1 MDLQSFT
8 LGIVSV
14 VISMMI
20 GVIIFTFLRVQKYR
34 KEITSLR
41 EDLRHTHN
49 FMYESLQKTQD
60 HLSKIIEGDRQEMF
74 KMFDDFKRDLNIV
87 KEDIQSK
94 ESSLT
99 SHINQRFD
107 KFENRLNTSCF
118 KSNNDD
124 KLYS

>member
-14 VISMMI
+14 VISIMI
-20 GVIIFTFLRVQKYR
+20 GVIIFTFLRVQRYR
-34 KEITSLR
+34 KEITSLK

-49 FMYESLQKTQD
+49 FMSDSLQKTQD
-60 HLSKIIEGDRQEMF
+60 RLSKIMEEDRQEMF
-74 KMFDDFKRDLNIV
+74 KMFDDSKRNLNLV

-124 KLYS
+124 TLYS

>member
-14 VISMMI
+14 VISIMI

-34 KEITSLR
+34 KEITSLK
-41 EDLRHTHN
+41 EDLRHTNNSMHD
-49 FMYESLQKTQD
+49 SLQKTQD
-60 HLSKIIEGDRQEMF
+60 RLSKIMDGDRQEMF

-87 KEDIQSK
+87 KEDIQSQ

>member
-14 VISMMI
+14 MISITI

-34 KEITSLR
+34 KEITSLK
-41 EDLRHTHN
+41 EDLGHTYN
-49 FMYESLQKTQD
+49 FMHESLQKTQD
-60 HLSKIIEGDRQEMF
+60 HLSKIMEGDKQEMF

-87 KEDIQSK
+87 KEDMHSK
-94 ESSLT
+94 ESSLNNY
-99 SHINQRFD
+99 INQRFD

-118 KSNNDD
+118 KGNNDD
-124 KLYS
+124 TLYS

>member
-14 VISMMI
+14 VISIII
-20 GVIIFTFLRVQKYR
+20 GVIIFTFFRVQKYR
-34 KEITSLR
+34 KEIISL
-41 EDLRHTHN
+41 
-49 FMYESLQKTQD
+49 
-60 HLSKIIEGDRQEMF
+60 
-74 KMFDDFKRDLNIV
+74 
-87 KEDIQSK
+87 KEDIRNLRNSVYDSIQNNKDYHSKIMEEDRQKMFKTFDSITRELNIIKEDVILK
-94 ESSLT
+94 ESSIL

-107 KFENRLNTSCF
+107 KFENRLNSSCF